1 MGIAEIT
8 RKYPRKSL
16 AAIVVLHLVFH
27 LPFINLPPCSI
38 HVWRQC
44 NTLAVA
50 RNFHEESSNILE
62 PRVDR
67 RGEGNGITGMHF
79 PAYEWALSKIYLITG
94 ETYYAH
100 RLFSL
105 LLSTLGIITLFFFL
119 REVARDSFFALAGA
133 WCLTWSPEFFYHSI
147 NALPDIAAL
156 TAAIGACY
164 TFLRWTYRGGRRLF
178 LFTFLL
184 LTLAGLIKIQYF
196 MITAFMAGTLL
207 SMQKVSFQ
215 NLLKGK
221 MLSLILL
228 CSTSGIIIL
237 SWYLRARHMIAQSG
251 LYDYGIE
258 IRSAKSFTEGV
269 AILKRNLI
277 SDFPELMINYGS
289 TLLVFAALVLI
300 GRNRLRHRPA
310 ASGFILLALAYSCF
324 HLLELH
330 QMRVHQYYML
340 PALLFIVPLAAA
352 GAVLLY
358 RKNKW
363 RPVVLLALIAAP
375 VLASVRIIPAR
386 WWRDDLGIP
395 KEFVNADQLKSLQ
408 EAVPKNKLVAT
419 GPDPSGCIHF
429 YFLDKKGY
437 SFDGD
442 IPADPDAAFPG
453 AEYLYLYRAKANS
466 SWKTIKV
473 VGDWYVYRMEGQRDR
488 GTEGQ
493 RDRGTEGQRD
503 RGTEGQR
510 VRVTEEGRREKD
522 SQFYPN
528 KLISGH

>member
-16 AAIVVLHLVFH
+16 AFIVILHIVLH

-50 RNFHEESSNILE
+50 RNFYTESGNILE

-67 RGEGNGITGMHF
+67 RGQGDGITGMHF
-79 PAYEWALSKIYLITG
+79 PAYEWALSKIYFITG

-105 LLSTLGIITLFFFL
+105 LLSSLSIVAIFFFL

-147 NALPDIAAL
+147 NALPDIAAF
-156 TAAIGACY
+156 AAATGTCY

-178 LFTFLL
+178 IATFLL

-196 MITAFMAGTLL
+196 MITAFMAGSLL
-207 SMQKVSFQ
+207 SMQKLSFQ

-221 MLSLILL
+221 LLSLILL
-228 CSTSGIIIL
+228 CSVSGSIIL
-237 SWYLRARHMIAQSG
+237 GWYLHARNMIAQSG

-258 IRSAKSFTEGV
+258 IRSAKSFNEGI

-277 SDFPELMINYGS
+277 SDFPELIINYGS
-289 TLLVFAALVLI
+289 LLLVVAAVLLV
-300 GRNRLRHRPA
+300 GKNRLRQRPA
-310 ASGFILLALAYSCF
+310 AFGFILLAFAYTGF

-340 PALLFIVPLAAA
+340 PALIIVVPIAAA

-363 RPVVLLALIAAP
+363 RPVVLIALIAAP

-395 KEFVNADQLKSLQ
+395 KEFVDPVKLKALQ
-408 EAVPKNKLVAT
+408 NAVPANTLVAA
-419 GPDPSGCIHF
+419 GPDPSGCIFF
-429 YFLDKKGY
+429 YFLNKKGY
-437 SFDGD
+437 EFRDQQIVELKS
-442 IPADPDAAFPG
+442 AYPG
-453 AEYLYLYRAKANS
+453 AEYVYIYKGGGSGTDAPYAE
-466 SWKTIKV
+466 I
-473 VGDWYVYRMEGQRDR
+473 GDFKIYQIRQEQG
-488 GTEGQ
+488 
-493 RDRGTEGQRD
+493 
-503 RGTEGQR
+503 
-510 VRVTEEGRREKD
+510 EERR
-522 SQFYPN
+522 
-528 KLISGH
+528 